1 VLLEL
6 GVIKASTPLIVPGQE
21 HFSIQARRSAAS
33 PHEKPGLSYLTS
45 AVGPQDA
52 QATTETV
59 QVGRLAQSFGT
70 SLPADEVQ
78 AGLCRD
84 SVP

>member
-1 VLLEL
+1 MLDD
-6 GVIKASTPLIVPGQE
+6 PGQLKKLVDGGAT
-21 HFSIQARRSAAS
+21 FMDV
-33 PHEKPGLSYLTS
+33 LSYLTS

-70 SLPADEVQ
+70 SLRMR
-78 AGLCRD
+78 CRRGCAEIPYRD
-84 SVP
+84 DLVGQV

>member
-1 VLLEL
+1 MLDD
-6 GVIKASTPLIVPGQE
+6 PGQLKKLVDGGAT
-21 HFSIQARRSAAS
+21 FMDV
-33 PHEKPGLSYLTS
+33 LSYLTS

-59 QVGRLAQSFGT
+59 QAGRLAQSFGT

-84 SVP
+84 SVPR